1 MGCALSLQGQR
12 VHSSLKSQ
20 SSPGPGWRQK
30 GGCDLLA
37 GSVLQLPQTARLS
50 LGLVQ
55 ARVLAGRGGVWQ
67 VLAWR
72 RRAAGRPLGGGI
84 GQVGIHQ
91 LHDLFHLREGRGQRV
106 VGATGFSFVS
116 SSTQALHH
124 GLPRAAPA
132 TFPSSPPRSPSF
144 AMCQSHLGLSA
155 SLRCCC
161 HLWAFPP
168 AVSSTWNAVPP
179 DLPGAS
185 LNVPSSIPS

>member
-1 MGCALSLQGQR
+1 MPCPCRAKR
-12 VHSSLKSQ
+12 VHGSLKSQ

-30 GGCDLLA
+30 GGRDLLA

-124 GLPRAAPA
+124 GLPRAAPHNLSLL
-132 TFPSSPPRSPSF
+132 TTTLSFIRYVPVTLGSFCFSKMPLSS
-144 AMCQSHLGLSA
+144 QGLSTC
-155 SLRCCC
+155 ST
-161 HLWAFPP
+161 
-168 AVSSTWNAVPP
+168 STWNAVPP
-179 DLPGAS
+179 DLPRAS